1 MRSQLLLGLLKVGR
15 GGRVASVDGRR
26 ALVERAGIFSDTDP
40 QPA

>member
-1 MRSQLLLGLLKVGR
+1 MRSQHLLGLLKVGR
-15 GGRVASVDGRR
+15 GGRVASENGRG